1 MTEQRKLC
9 KDCLHYKKSWLGHL
23 FRSNSLDRC
32 YNSIITGDLV
42 TGDKKSEYCE
52 VARNLE
58 MYCGRDGRCFEQL
71 WGDKK

>member
-9 KDCLHYKKSWLGHL
+9 KNCLYYKKSWLGHL

-58 MYCGRDGRCFEQL
+58 MYCGRDGKHFEKL
-71 WGDKK
+71 WGDRR

>member
-9 KDCLHYKKSWLGHL
+9 KDCLYYEKSWLGHL
-23 FRSNSLDRC
+23 FMNNSLDKC
-32 YNSIITGDLV
+32 YNPIITGDLV
-42 TGDKKSEYCE
+42 TGDKKSEYCK

-58 MYCGRDGRCFEQL
+58 MYCGRDGRHFDQL